1 MKKPAKTMPRAIIMS
16 ISSITVIYIL
26 TNAAYFAVLSRQEI
40 LQSDAIAVL
49 FGERVLSS
57 GLRWLMPMAVV
68 LSTIG
73 GLNGGIFTFSRV
85 LFAGARQGQLFES
98 LQMISVRRL
107 TPVPA
112 LLFLGIMSSIYLVTT
127 EIQVLIN
134 YMGFIEAIFAAL
146 SVSTVLRL
154 RYKWPNLPRPLQIY
168 SIVPILYLLFSAL
181 LILLP
186 VWTAPVEAAIG
197 TVITLSGVPVYYLTA
212 RWQRKPKGFLKFIN
226 SLNKFTQTLTMSV
239 VPSSSSS

>member
-1 MKKPAKTMPRAIIMS
+1 MPRAIIIS

-49 FGERVLSS
+49 FGERVFSP

-98 LQMISVRRL
+98 LQMISIRHL

-112 LLFLGIMSSIYLVTT
+112 LLFLGLMSSIYLVTT

-134 YMGFIEAIFAAL
+134 YMGFVEAIFAAL

-154 RYKWPNLPRPLQIY
+154 RHKWPALPRPLQIY
-168 SIVPILYLLFSAL
+168 ILVPILYLLFSAL
-181 LILLP
+181 LIILP
-186 VWTAPVEAAIG
+186 VWTSPVEAAVG
-197 TVITLSGVPVYYLTA
+197 TAITLSGVPVYYLTA
-212 RWQRKPKGFLKFIN
+212 SWQRKPKGYQKFVT
-226 SLNKFTQTLTMSV
+226 SLNKFTQTITMSV
-239 VPSSSSS
+239 VSSSKQATI